1 MMDLESHGVA
11 TITAMKVSVKNH
23 PWIMKVVGEMWRINR
38 IFAVSKAS
46 PTSYILMTE
55 GKKIKP
61 YSD

>member
-1 MMDLESHGVA
+1 MMDFESHGVA
-11 TITAMKVSVKNH
+11 TITAMKVSVKIH

-55 GKKIKP
+55 EKK
-61 YSD
+61 